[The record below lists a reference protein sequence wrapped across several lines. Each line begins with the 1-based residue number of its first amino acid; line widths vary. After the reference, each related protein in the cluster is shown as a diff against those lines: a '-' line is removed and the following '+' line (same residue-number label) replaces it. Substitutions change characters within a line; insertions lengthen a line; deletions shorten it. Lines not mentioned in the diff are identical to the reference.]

1 MKLTFSKPKF
11 IHYVKNN
18 QQVTKCIYK
27 CKVVTKQGNI
37 TDDFVVNGY
46 AVCSPND
53 KYDARTGEII
63 ADSRAKNNAYTRCR
77 NQLSDCIVN
86 KQAII
91 LAAWELVN
99 FYNKMQFLKK
109 QEMEHLEF
117 ILLNENNT

>member
-27 CKVVTKQGNI
+27 CKIVTSAGAI
-37 TDDFVVNGY
+37 TDDFVVDGY
-46 AVCSPND
+46 AICSPND
-53 KYDARTGEII
+53 TYNSRTGEII

-77 NQLSDCIVN
+77 NKLSSCILD

-91 LAAWELVN
+91 AAAWEMAN

-117 ILLNENNT
+117 ILNENNT